1 MKLDTQFL
9 TVHPR
14 TALWWEQRKTCDQCE
29 HCDRRPTKAS
39 GGGRIVTNPHRCGIT
54 PAGGPTGL
62 AYCIDAREPDG
73 ECGPHAKL
81 FQPKKG

>member
-14 TALWWEQRKTCDQCE
+14 TALWWEQRKQCESCE
-29 HCDRRPTKAS
+29 HCVRIPTKPTA
-39 GGGRIVTNPHRCGIT
+39 GGRISTYPYRCGAT

-62 AYCIDAREPDG
+62 AYCIEARDEG
-73 ECGPHAKL
+73 GNCGPNANL
-81 FQPKKG
+81 YQTKKD